1 MKKYVLAAALALF
14 ASPAFAHA
22 HLLSETP
29 ADGATVAAPTSLV
42 LNFSEGLVIAFTG
55 VTVTGPSGAVA
66 VAGAALDPKDDKV
79 LDVTLAAPL
88 AAGSYTVA
96 WHALS
101 TDGHKT
107 EGSYAFSVK

>member
-1 MKKYVLAAALALF
+1 MKKYVLAAALALL
-14 ASPAFAHA
+14 ASPASAHA

-29 ADGATVAAPTSLV
+29 ADGATVAGPTGLV
-42 LNFSEGLVIAFTG
+42 LSFSEGIVLKFTG
-55 VTVTGPSGAVA
+55 ITITGASGAVS
-66 VAGAALDPKDDKV
+66 VASTALDPKDDKV

-107 EGSYAFSVK
+107 EGSYAFTVK

>member
-1 MKKYVLAAALALF
+1 MKKYVLAAALVLL

-29 ADGATVAAPTSLV
+29 ADGATVTGPTGLV
-42 LNFSEGLVIAFTG
+42 LTFSEGLVLKFTG
-55 VTVTGPSGAVA
+55 ITITGPNGGTDIGSSS
-66 VAGAALDPKDDKV
+66 LDPKDDKV
-79 LDVTLAAPL
+79 LDVTLIAPL

-107 EGSYAFSVK
+107 AGTYTFTVK